1 MSKWDRFSANAIFLQ
16 PTWACAKSCGFN
28 PKHSDKQ
35 NALGCYVKQKEHKF
49 GSEEMDIPVWE
60 DVLTQLVSEQK
71 TLRAAQVTMALDTLP
86 KTAARLKMQLIF
98 ADYNELVSDF
108 STEND
113 TEFHFTVNSVND
125 LQTYDPL
132 INQRMNLVSISHLKN
147 ADEIHTVR
155 DFFPKAKI
163 NYNVMSGDLVSQVN
177 SKGIDHVRSIVKNV
191 DSVYV
196 LLSKA
201 PMGLPGHDFNGF
213 FQALEILKQ
222 FKAVKQETDGQAC
235 ALPDLSSKF
244 IMDGCMV
251 DAAKFNQQVKNNPL
265 KTGFGCA
272 ANVSRF
278 QVWPDGRVTGCAY
291 NSHNQYGKLAESFD
305 DVIENFQEA
314 KQRYEFDG
322 CSIPKGLVDY
332 SNHKRLQVIT

>member
-16 PTWACAKSCGFN
+16 PTWTCQKNC
-28 PKHSDKQ
+28 K
-35 NALGCYVKQKEHKF
+35 GCYVKEKESKF
-49 GSEEMDIPVWE
+49 GSEEMDISVWE
-60 DVLTQLVSEQK
+60 DILTQLVSEQK

-98 ADYNELVSDF
+98 ADYNDLVSQF

-125 LQTYDPL
+125 LQTYDP
-132 INQRMNLVSISHLKN
+132 IVNPRMNLVSISHLKN

-191 DSVYV
+191 DSVYI

-201 PMGLPGHDFNGF
+201 PMGLQGHDFNGF

-251 DAAKFNQQVKNNPL
+251 DAAKFK

-278 QVWPDGRVTGCAY
+278 QIWPDGRVTGCAY

-332 SNHKRLQVIT
+332 SNHKRLQVVT